1 MFSMPRLPLA
11 CLAVVLLLAKAHAV
25 EVTLGQ
31 AVFTVPDGFTVERVA
46 GPPLVDRPI
55 TASFDEQGRLYVAD
69 SSGSNDP
76 VQKQL
81 EEKPHRIVRLED
93 RDGDGQFD
101 HSVVFAD
108 KMMFPEGTLWHDG
121 SLYVAAPPSIWRLT
135 DTDGDGVA
143 DEREEWFEG
152 KTLTGCANDLHGP
165 YLGRDGWVYWCKG
178 AFAEQRYAAFRG
190 GERVSSAAHIFR
202 RHPSGGPHEP
212 VMVGGMDNPVDVVFS
227 PSGERFF
234 TTTFFQYPAGGQ
246 RDGLVHAVYGG
257 VYGKP
262 HGVVNSHPRTGDL
275 MPVMAHLGPAAP
287 CGLEI
292 YESAVFGGDFTGN
305 LFSCQFN
312 LNRVQR
318 HVLTPDGATFR
329 SEDSDFLAST
339 NADFHPTDVIE
350 DADGSLLVLDT
361 GGWYKLC
368 CPTSQFWRPNV
379 LGAIYRVKK
388 TGAKPPSDP
397 RGTKL
402 DWATP
407 PLEGLIKRLDDVRPA
422 VRQRAIAALA
432 KRGEAAIPALAKR
445 LRQGSERV
453 RLNAVWSLTRIQTAS
468 ARQGVRGALANSS
481 PDVQQAAAH
490 SAGLHRDAGAI
501 DGLIHLLKNAVPA
514 VCRAAA
520 EALGRIGSPRAAA
533 PLLALAD
540 EPMDRALDHSV
551 TFALIEIAQPD
562 AVSLSRLA
570 KRPGALR
577 VALMSLDQMEG
588 DNLSV
593 AEVLPSLQSRSAAL
607 RKTAEWICDRHAEW
621 GDDLAAHYAGAL
633 RRVKSPADVQALAAR
648 LAKLATAPAIQAELA
663 KAVADVSQGKATRL
677 TALAAMASAPVNP
690 APDAWLD
697 AIDSTAAPLQ
707 PAAVQTLVSLRLAK
721 AQQKRAA
728 GMLRRLGSSPALPH
742 RQRTLAYNGIPGG
755 LFAPDEVEFGYLL
768 GQLDAAK
775 PYTQRSN
782 AANAL
787 AGAKLAE
794 AQLARLAKRLGSI
807 ASAEATVLLPAFGQ
821 GRAAPI
827 GQTLLAVLAQAN
839 WLRGLDDVVLQK
851 ATAGYGK
858 TVKGEA
864 ADLLAKA
871 KATSPDQAKL
881 LRELADGL
889 PGGDALRG
897 KAVFRGP
904 KAGCSTCHSMA
915 YHGGQFGPDLTRIGQ
930 VRKKMDLLEAIVFP
944 SASFVRSYETMQ
956 VSTGDGGVLAGIVS
970 DQDAGQVTLA
980 LSPEKSVRVER
991 GNIRNLEPLHVS
1003 LMPGGM
1009 NTILTQQQLADLIA
1023 YLEASR

>member
-25 EVTLGQ
+25 EVTLAQ

-81 EEKPHRIVRLED
+81 AEKPHRIVRLED

-262 HGVVNSHPRTGDL
+262 NGVVNSHPRTGDL

-379 LGAIYRVKK
+379 LGSIYRVKK
-388 TGAKPPSDP
+388 NRSQAAK
-397 RGTKL
+397 
-402 DWATP
+402 
-407 PLEGLIKRLDDVRPA
+407 RPA
-422 VRQRAIAALA
+422 RHEARLGDSTARGLGQAARRRATGGAA
-432 KRGEAAIPALAKR
+432 
-445 LRQGSERV
+445 
-453 RLNAVWSLTRIQTAS
+453 AS
-468 ARQGVRGALANSS
+468 HRCLGQARRSRHPHLG
-481 PDVQQAAAH
+481 QAAAAGERAGSVERRLVADSH
-490 SAGLHRDAGAI
+490 PNRQRPRSGSRRVGQLVAGRSAGGGALGRTAPRCRG
-501 DGLIHLLKNAVPA
+501 DRWLDSFAEK
-514 VCRAAA
+514 CRAAGA
-520 EALGRIGSPRAAA
+520 PRGRRGAGP
-533 PLLALAD
+533 
-540 EPMDRALDHSV
+540 DR
-551 TFALIEIAQPD
+551 
-562 AVSLSRLA
+562 
-570 KRPGALR
+570 
-577 VALMSLDQMEG
+577 
-588 DNLSV
+588 
-593 AEVLPSLQSRSAAL
+593 
-607 RKTAEWICDRHAEW
+607 
-621 GDDLAAHYAGAL
+621 
-633 RRVKSPADVQALAAR
+633 LAAR
-648 LAKLATAPAIQAELA
+648 CRATA
-663 KAVADVSQGKATRL
+663 
-677 TALAAMASAPVNP
+677 
-690 APDAWLD
+690 
-697 AIDSTAAPLQ
+697 
-707 PAAVQTLVSLRLAK
+707 
-721 AQQKRAA
+721 RA
-728 GMLRRLGSSPALPH
+728 R
-742 RQRTLAYNGIPGG
+742 
-755 LFAPDEVEFGYLL
+755 
-768 GQLDAAK
+768 
-775 PYTQRSN
+775 
-782 AANAL
+782 
-787 AGAKLAE
+787 
-794 AQLARLAKRLGSI
+794 
-807 ASAEATVLLPAFGQ
+807 
-821 GRAAPI
+821 
-827 GQTLLAVLAQAN
+827 
-839 WLRGLDDVVLQK
+839 
-851 ATAGYGK
+851 
-858 TVKGEA
+858 
-864 ADLLAKA
+864 
-871 KATSPDQAKL
+871 
-881 LRELADGL
+881 
-889 PGGDALRG
+889 
-897 KAVFRGP
+897 
-904 KAGCSTCHSMA
+904 
-915 YHGGQFGPDLTRIGQ
+915 
-930 VRKKMDLLEAIVFP
+930 
-944 SASFVRSYETMQ
+944 
-956 VSTGDGGVLAGIVS
+956 
-970 DQDAGQVTLA
+970 
-980 LSPEKSVRVER
+980 
-991 GNIRNLEPLHVS
+991 
-1003 LMPGGM
+1003 
-1009 NTILTQQQLADLIA
+1009 
-1023 YLEASR
+1023 

>member
-1 MFSMPRLPLA
+1 MFSMPRLPLT

-81 EEKPHRIVRLED
+81 AEKPHRIVRLED

-318 HVLTPDGATFR
+318 HVLAPDGATFR
-329 SEDSDFLAST
+329 SEDSDFLVST

-407 PLEGLIKRLDDVRPA
+407 PPEGLAKRLDDVRPA

-445 LRQGSERV
+445 LRR
-453 RLNAVWSLTRIQTAS
+453 NTAFVK
-468 ARQGVRGALANSS
+468 AKLLA
-481 PDVQQAAAH
+481 
-490 SAGLHRDAGAI
+490 AGLPIGD
-501 DGLIHLLKNAVPA
+501 PA
-514 VCRAAA
+514 FPV
-520 EALGRIGSPRAAA
+520 
-533 PLLALAD
+533 
-540 EPMDRALDHSV
+540 
-551 TFALIEIAQPD
+551 F
-562 AVSLSRLA
+562 
-570 KRPGALR
+570 
-577 VALMSLDQMEG
+577 SLDC
-588 DNLSV
+588 
-593 AEVLPSLQSRSAAL
+593 P
-607 RKTAEWICDRHAEW
+607 
-621 GDDLAAHYAGAL
+621 
-633 RRVKSPADVQALAAR
+633 
-648 LAKLATAPAIQAELA
+648 
-663 KAVADVSQGKATRL
+663 GKK
-677 TALAAMASAPVNP
+677 AAMA
-690 APDAWLD
+690 
-697 AIDSTAAPLQ
+697 
-707 PAAVQTLVSLRLAK
+707 LR
-721 AQQKRAA
+721 
-728 GMLRRLGSSPALPH
+728 H
-742 RQRTLAYNGIPGG
+742 R
-755 LFAPDEVEFGYLL
+755 
-768 GQLDAAK
+768 
-775 PYTQRSN
+775 
-782 AANAL
+782 
-787 AGAKLAE
+787 
-794 AQLARLAKRLGSI
+794 
-807 ASAEATVLLPAFGQ
+807 
-821 GRAAPI
+821 
-827 GQTLLAVLAQAN
+827 LLATGIYPSCIRYPTRSEGAFYRFAISSEH
-839 WLRGLDDVVLQK
+839 
-851 ATAGYGK
+851 T
-858 TVKGEA
+858 
-864 ADLLAKA
+864 
-871 KATSPDQAKL
+871 
-881 LRELADGL
+881 RE
-889 PGGDALRG
+889 
-897 KAVFRGP
+897 
-904 KAGCSTCHSMA
+904 
-915 YHGGQFGPDLTRIGQ
+915 Q
-930 VRKKMDLLEAIVFP
+930 LEQLVA
-944 SASFVRSYETMQ
+944 
-956 VSTGDGGVLAGIVS
+956 
-970 DQDAGQVTLA
+970 A
-980 LSPEKSVRVER
+980 LS
-991 GNIRNLEPLHVS
+991 G
-1003 LMPGGM
+1003 
-1009 NTILTQQQLADLIA
+1009 
-1023 YLEASR
+1023 